1 MPADKQAT
9 HDEFHEM
16 CRDMMSMRSR
26 CYPQFK
32 DIPSSK
38 ITDDVCSTFWP

>member
-16 CRDMMSMRSR
+16 CRDMMGMGSR

-32 DIPSSK
+32 NIPSSK
-38 ITDDVCSTFWP
+38 IADDVRFAF